1 MRINIGSIYLI
12 ITCITI
18 ILKMANII
26 NISWIWALCPL
37 WIPISLVLLILIG
50 YFLIICISLITL
62 ILRK

>member
-1 MRINIGSIYLI
+1 MKINIGSIYLT
-12 ITCITI
+12 ITCVTI

-37 WIPISLVLLILIG
+37 WIPIGLVLLILIG

-62 ILRK
+62 ILKK